1 MAEIILVIFG
11 IFLIRIFL
19 NRNMPRVGGKIG
31 ALAAAEPPAVVPD
44 GFSRVYARIVTV
56 FIASSD
62 AARFPNLKAFLRH
75 GTTPQ
80 PTLMRI
86 YRVAGCDTEI
96 EIPAAAPGYERID
109 AAGTLALLRELPDLR
124 LIRRLQISDE
134 PSFYDPWARKIRG
147 PEVFLLG
154 HSTNARLVVLYKP
167 SRDLG
172 EFNGL
177 TLLHEWLHLVAFSS
191 PKDFRRFKRANT
203 AERLPHAA
211 IEPMSVNVRDAQTH
225 EAWCDLGEKIFGYDE
240 TIAREAALTLPV
252 HTTILWQRFETYLRG
267 APLNLRSTRFGE
279 FEKRSIFIRGE
290 VAEKAQALL
299 GTRSFWR
306 KVLS

>member
-1 MAEIILVIFG
+1 MAEIILIIFG

-31 ALAAAEPPAVVPD
+31 ALAAAGPPAMVPD
-44 GFSRVYARIVTV
+44 GFSRIYARIVTV

-62 AARFPNLKAFLRH
+62 AARFSSLKAFLRH

-167 SRDLG
+167 GRDLG
-172 EFNGL
+172 QFNGL

-191 PKDFRRFKRANT
+191 PKDLRRFKRAN
-203 AERLPHAA
+203 AIEPIARAA
-211 IEPMSVNVRDAQTH
+211 IEPISIGVRDQHIH

-240 TIAREAALTLPV
+240 TIARDAALNAPA
-252 HTTILWQRFETYLRG
+252 HTMILWERIETFLHG
-267 APLNLRSTRFGE
+267 TAPAVRSTRFGE
-279 FEKRSIFIRGE
+279 LEKRGAFIHGE
-290 VAEKAQALL
+290 VAGKAKAAWEAA
-299 GTRSFWR
+299 S
-306 KVLS
+306 